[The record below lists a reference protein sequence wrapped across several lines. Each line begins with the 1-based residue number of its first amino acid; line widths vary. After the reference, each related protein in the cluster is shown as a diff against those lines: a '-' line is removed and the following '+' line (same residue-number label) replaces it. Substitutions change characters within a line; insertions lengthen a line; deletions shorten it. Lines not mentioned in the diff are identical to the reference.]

1 MSEYPVEDANMEEDQ
16 APTDLDRRE
25 QELRAQLLRQKR
37 EREQRDLDRR
47 ERELKAQLLQQKEE
61 RERLARREQEL
72 KAELLRMMEAR
83 AAAQQAALNPDGN
96 AGDVMEEDQPTGGN
110 ADELM
115 TEAQFIGGNPAPEP
129 PPASWAQMGGIYQ
142 VLNPQ
147 DPSYQL
153 TSDDQFFWRPAEP
166 GTLIRRGTFETFH
179 ISGTRGFYKNANLIR
194 KDYEPAYGRGFWLKP
209 QRGAQGRAV
218 YDVNQYAE
226 GGPRADQPDG
236 YIYVPWEHIVE
247 HLYGYT
253 NMSDKES
260 HSFFPPGTTE
270 AALLQYLV
278 DALNS
283 GTDKVPVGGVDA
295 GIAWAVPGR
304 VIKTFFRW
312 LQNGD
317 PDKYTSAETTFVKDN
332 FV

>member
-1 MSEYPVEDANMEEDQ
+1 MSENPVEDANMEEDQ
-16 APTDLDRRE
+16 APVDLDQRE
-25 QELRAQLLRQKR
+25 RELRAQLLNQKR
-37 EREQRDLDRR
+37 ERELR
-47 ERELKAQLLQQKEE
+47 AQLLQQKAE
-61 RERLARREQEL
+61 RERQEALTRRELELRTQLL
-72 KAELLRMMEAR
+72 KAELLRRMQAR
-83 AAAQQAALNPDGN
+83 AAAQQADLNPDGN

-142 VLNPQ
+142 ALNPQ
-147 DPSYQL
+147 DNSYQL
-153 TSDDQFFWRPAEP
+153 TSDDQFFWHPAEP
-166 GTLIRRGTFETFH
+166 GILIKRGTFEMYH
-179 ISGTRGFYKNANLIR
+179 INGATGFYKNARFI
-194 KDYEPAYGRGFWLKP
+194 KHDHDIEYGSEFWLKP
-209 QRGAQGRAV
+209 QPGGAPGKMV
-218 YDVNQYAE
+218 YDVNEYTE
-226 GGPRADQPDG
+226 GGPDDDLPPG

-253 NMSDKES
+253 NMGDKES

-283 GTDKVPVGGVDA
+283 GTGKIPVGGVDA